1 MAFAAATFGQGSGEI
16 VLADVE
22 CNGTESSLKD
32 CSNNLLEINSCTH
45 MQDAGARCLGNKG
58 LNYM

>member
-1 MAFAAATFGQGSGEI
+1 MAFAAATLFGQGSGEI

-22 CNGTESSLKD
+22 CSGTESSLKD
-32 CSNNLLEINSCTH
+32 CSKSLIEINSCTH

-58 LNYM
+58 FN